1 MSPDQ
6 VDDCAEY
13 LSKRC
18 ESKSLVVKSKA
29 LRAIRTFCVRAPAT
43 FRQKMARHSVVVRA
57 CASHTGAPHPLKG
70 DAPHKQVR
78 DLADEA
84 VRAIFDG
91 GDAGVSRPS
100 PNANP
105 PGERRTAAGVPI
117 VDDAPIGHDGNPR
130 LRKTTG
136 TWGGEER
143 REGFGLRGA
152 YASSSESS
160 EKKDDQTASGAF
172 APASTAAGTFLAS
185 AESPR
190 RADKSSP
197 GDGNTSLRSD
207 TGTGGGLFRQEGSE
221 EQRRVDAACARGGVK
236 LAPSAEVLAA
246 FTRQCEGLRPEGV
259 AAALAAKF
267 AAARLAVPPNGS
279 LVEAS
284 ERRRDAFKAACCLE
298 ACARSEGG
306 GARRVAGLFRASP
319 GNDAADAL
327 RALAESGG
335 ESGEALAEKAKA
347 AAVAV
352 ARGAPLASTSLQSRK
367 GTTVS
372 AAASESARGPG
383 PGPGPGPAT
392 SSTSSVDF
400 FGLEGL
406 ATGAGTGASVPPV
419 PVPVLVPVPAAAP
432 AVDDL
437 LGGLSL
443 GGAPARTTQPQ
454 MLTQQQMLTQP
465 QMPTRQQTLTQPQML
480 TQQQQMLMQQQHYA
494 QHRMMVSHAQSAMS
508 PTPLR
513 PPNVSAA
520 SPTTGNRQTVS
531 GREKTNA
538 NAPRAPAAL
547 VGGPSAYAPRKE
559 AGAFDF
565 VSDLLGSEKKK

>member
-172 APASTAAGTFLAS
+172 APARNVPAAVLRKTT
-185 AESPR
+185 ESPR

-207 TGTGGGLFRQEGSE
+207 TGGGLFRQEGSE

-236 LAPSAEVLAA
+236 LAPSAEVRPAA
-246 FTRQCEGLRPEGV
+246 ESSAPPQQAV
-259 AAALAAKF
+259 AAAHKVTLTGLASKTASH
-267 AAARLAVPPNGS
+267 AAAS
-279 LVEAS
+279 L
-284 ERRRDAFKAACCLE
+284 
-298 ACARSEGG
+298 
-306 GARRVAGLFRASP
+306 
-319 GNDAADAL
+319 AADARCGAQMKVL
-327 RALAESGG
+327 MTSHVKDSLPRMTVAANVESLAHI
-335 ESGEALAEKAKA
+335 
-347 AAVAV
+347 V
-352 ARGAPLASTSLQSRK
+352 AR
-367 GTTVS
+367 
-372 AAASESARGPG
+372 
-383 PGPGPGPAT
+383 
-392 SSTSSVDF
+392 
-400 FGLEGL
+400 
-406 ATGAGTGASVPPV
+406 
-419 PVPVLVPVPAAAP
+419 VPAACA
-432 AVDDL
+432 
-437 LGGLSL
+437 
-443 GGAPARTTQPQ
+443 T
-454 MLTQQQMLTQP
+454 
-465 QMPTRQQTLTQPQML
+465 TRQARSLDMI
-480 TQQQQMLMQQQHYA
+480 
-494 QHRMMVSHAQSAMS
+494 
-508 PTPLR
+508 
-513 PPNVSAA
+513 
-520 SPTTGNRQTVS
+520 
-531 GREKTNA
+531 
-538 NAPRAPAAL
+538 
-547 VGGPSAYAPRKE
+547 
-559 AGAFDF
+559 
-565 VSDLLGSEKKK
+565 GSENCEKNAEESNPNCATQFCNRYFPFE

>member
-172 APASTAAGTFLAS
+172 APARNVPAAVLRKTT
-185 AESPR
+185 ESPR

-207 TGTGGGLFRQEGSE
+207 TGGGLFRQEGSE

-236 LAPSAEVLAA
+236 LAPSADVLAA

-267 AAARLAVPPNGS
+267 AAARFGG
-279 LVEAS
+279 VEAS

-454 MLTQQQMLTQP
+454 MLTQQQM
-465 QMPTRQQTLTQPQML
+465 PTRQQTLTQQQQML

-531 GREKTNA
+531 GREKTITKKA

>member
-57 CASHTGAPHPLKG
+57 CASHTGAPHPLRG

-91 GDAGVSRPS
+91 GDSFSKSVSQPS
-100 PNANP
+100 PNADP
-105 PGERRTAAGVPI
+105 PGERSAAGVPI
-117 VDDAPIGHDGNPR
+117 VGDAPIGHNKDPR

-152 YASSSESS
+152 YASEARAPS
-160 EKKDDQTASGAF
+160 EKKDDQKIIHSSVAAGTGIGGDASGAF
-172 APASTAAGTFLAS
+172 ARTSTAANTFLAT
-185 AESPR
+185 
-190 RADKSSP
+190 ADASP
-197 GDGNTSLRSD
+197 GDTNASLQSD
-207 TGTGGGLFRQEGSE
+207 ASLQSQEGSE

-236 LAPSAEVLAA
+236 PAPSAEVLAA

-267 AAARLAVPPNGS
+267 AAANFSHGS
-279 LVEAS
+279 LGMAEAS
-284 ERRRDAFKAACCLE
+284 ERRAEAFKAACCLE

-306 GARRVAGLFRASP
+306 GARRVAGLFRRGFP

-327 RALAESGG
+327 RALAEGG
-335 ESGEALAEKAKA
+335 ESGDALAEKAKA

-352 ARGAPLASTSLQSRK
+352 DGGDAASTSLQSRK

-372 AAASESARGPG
+372 AAAETI
-383 PGPGPGPAT
+383 PGPAT
-392 SSTSSVDF
+392 SSSSSVDF

-406 ATGAGTGASVPPV
+406 ATGAVTGASVPPV
-419 PVPVLVPVPAAAP
+419 PVPALVPVPAAAP

-443 GGAPARTTQPQ
+443 GGDPARTTQRQQTTQPQ
-454 MLTQQQMLTQP
+454 VLTQQQMLTQ
-465 QMPTRQQTLTQPQML
+465 
-480 TQQQQMLMQQQHYA
+480 QQHYA
-494 QHRMMVSHAQSAMS
+494 QQQMMVSHAQSAMS

-520 SPTTGNRQTVS
+520 SPTGTS
-531 GREKTNA
+531 SAREKTNA
-538 NAPRAPAAL
+538 ARAPAAL
-547 VGGPSAYAPRKE
+547 VGGPSAYAQRKE

>member
-57 CASHTGAPHPLKG
+57 CASHTGAPHPLRG

-100 PNANP
+100 PKANP

-190 RADKSSP
+190 RADASP

-207 TGTGGGLFRQEGSE
+207 TGGGLFRQEGSE

-267 AAARLAVPPNGS
+267 AAARLAVPPNGR
-279 LVEAS
+279 VEAS

-298 ACARSEGG
+298 ACARSEGA

-327 RALAESGG
+327 RALAEGG

-352 ARGAPLASTSLQSRK
+352 ARGDAASTSLQSRK

-383 PGPGPGPAT
+383 PGPGPAT

-406 ATGAGTGASVPPV
+406 ATGAVTGASVPPV

-443 GGAPARTTQPQ
+443 GGAPARTTLQQQTTQQQ
-454 MLTQQQMLTQP
+454 MPTQQQMLTQ
-465 QMPTRQQTLTQPQML
+465 QQTLTRQQQML
-480 TQQQQMLMQQQHYA
+480 TQQRHYA
-494 QHRMMVSHAQSAMS
+494 QQRMMVSHAQSAMS

-520 SPTTGNRQTVS
+520 SPPGTS
-531 GREKTNA
+531 SAREKTNA
-538 NAPRAPAAL
+538 ARAPAAL
-547 VGGPSAYAPRKE
+547 GGGPSAYAQRKE